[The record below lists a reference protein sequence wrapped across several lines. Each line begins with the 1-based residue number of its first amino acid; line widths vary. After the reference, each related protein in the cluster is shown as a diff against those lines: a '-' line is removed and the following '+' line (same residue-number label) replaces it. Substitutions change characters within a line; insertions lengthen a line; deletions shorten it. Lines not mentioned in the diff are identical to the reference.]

1 MVNWRNLSLI
11 ATLIWIALL
20 FGRVVAYKLTE
31 VQCPCLSGFAAKF
44 AAQGLLLY
52 PFVVWGCQRTLQA
65 WEDGARRR
73 AVYAAV
79 VTAAVTGLLAAAVGD
94 WIAILLGSEAALLS
108 PPWALDALEFALLS
122 GCCLGVVSGIH
133 TARGHRAER
142 RLRRRQEEIAGLERL
157 RALRCQLNPHFLFNS
172 LGGVADLVE
181 TDPVLAQRL
190 VTVLGSLLHRTLR
203 ASEHEEHPL
212 SEELAYVEAYL
223 HIERIR
229 RASSVSWQLHA
240 EPATLMKRV
249 PTLILLPLV
258 ENAITHG
265 APAGEGLPI
274 HVTIEARER
283 FEDLVLRV
291 TNSCGPRAATDRAA
305 CTGTGLRNT
314 RERLRLL
321 FGGAAAFAQDCSR
334 PGRFAVEIR
343 LPAALHRERR
353 IAEET
358 LCAL

>member
-1 MVNWRNLSLI
+1 MLNWRNPSLL
-11 ATLIWIALL
+11 ATLVWIALL
-20 FGRVVAYKLTE
+20 FGRVLAYKLTE
-31 VQCPCLSGFAAKF
+31 VQCPCLSGLAAKF

-52 PFVVWGCQRTLQA
+52 PFVVWGCHRTLQA
-65 WEDGARRR
+65 WEEGARRR
-73 AVYAAV
+73 AIYAAV
-79 VTAAVTGLLAAAVGD
+79 VTAAVTGLLAAAVAD
-94 WIAILLGSEAALLS
+94 WIAIVLGSEAALLS
-108 PPWALDALEFALLS
+108 TPWAIDALEFGLLS
-122 GCCLGVVSGIH
+122 GCCLGIVTGIH

-142 RLRRRQEEIAGLERL
+142 RLRRRQEKIAGLERL

-203 ASEHEEHPL
+203 ASEHEEHAL

-229 RASSVSWQLHA
+229 RASAVSWQVHA
-240 EPATLMKRV
+240 EQSLLTKRV

-265 APAGEGLPI
+265 TPAGEGLPI

-283 FEDLVLRV
+283 WEDLVLRV
-291 TNSCGPRAATDRAA
+291 TNTCAPRAATDRQASA
-305 CTGTGLRNT
+305 GIGLKNT

-321 FGGAAAFAQDCSR
+321 FADAAAFAEDRSC

-343 LPAALHRERR
+343 LPGASDREPG
-353 IAEET
+353 IAKEI
-358 LCAL
+358 LCAQ